1 MMHIVPSKRPT
12 AAQILRHPW
21 TVRQSQA
28 FDIRMQQSTSQ
39 QNLMSQ
45 MMHPQHQQQLRPT
58 TKDITDIK
66 GAVNATF
73 RAINSPQAHGIG
85 VGPVIMS
92 ELARRRR
99 RGAEKGHNWD
109 QMNIFIMDF

>member
-1 MMHIVPSKRPT
+1 MMHIIPSKRPT

-28 FDIRMQQSTSQ
+28 FDTRLMQHVPHQLSTFSQ
-39 QNLMSQ
+39 I
-45 MMHPQHQQQLRPT
+45 PQHQQQLQRPT
-58 TKDITDIK
+58 SKDITDIK

-73 RAINSPQAHGIG
+73 RAINSPQALGTG

-99 RGAEKGHNWD
+99 RGAEKGHN
-109 QMNIFIMDF
+109 

>member
-1 MMHIVPSKRPT
+1 MEVKELILHMMHIMPSKRPT

-21 TVRQSQA
+21 TVRQSHA
-28 FDIRMQQSTSQ
+28 FDLRI
-39 QNLMSQ
+39 
-45 MMHPQHQQQLRPT
+45 QQQAASHSGIHHVTMQKPT

-73 RAINSPQAHGIG
+73 RAINLPQAMGIG

-99 RGAEKGHNWD
+99 RGGVEKGHN
-109 QMNIFIMDF
+109 

>member
-1 MMHIVPSKRPT
+1 MHIAPSKRPT

-39 QNLMSQ
+39 QHLVNQVM
-45 MMHPQHQQQLRPT
+45 PQPSHQPQLRPT

-73 RAINSPQAHGIG
+73 RAINSPQALGIG

-99 RGAEKGHNWD
+99 RGAEKGHN
-109 QMNIFIMDF
+109 

>member
-1 MMHIVPSKRPT
+1 MMHIAPSKRPT

-28 FDIRMQQSTSQ
+28 FDIRMHQSTSQ
-39 QNLMSQ
+39 QHLMNQ
-45 MMHPQHQQQLRPT
+45 VMHQPAQQQHLRPT
-58 TKDITDIK
+58 TKDITDIR

-73 RAINSPQAHGIG
+73 RAINSPQALGIG

-99 RGAEKGHNWD
+99 RGAEKGHN
-109 QMNIFIMDF
+109 

>member
-1 MMHIVPSKRPT
+1 MHISPSKRPT

-28 FDIRMQQSTSQ
+28 FDIRMHQSTSQ
-39 QNLMSQ
+39 QHLTVNQ
-45 MMHPQHQQQLRPT
+45 IMHQPSHQQQQLRPT

-73 RAINSPQAHGIG
+73 RAINSPQALGIG

-99 RGAEKGHNWD
+99 RGAEKGHN
-109 QMNIFIMDF
+109 

>member
-28 FDIRMQQSTSQ
+28 FDSRSLQQVSQ
-39 QNLMSQ
+39 LHLNYHQVSS
-45 MMHPQHQQQLRPT
+45 HHHQQLQRPN

-73 RAINSPQAHGIG
+73 RAINSPQALGIG

-99 RGAEKGHNWD
+99 RGAEKGHN
-109 QMNIFIMDF
+109 

>member
-1 MMHIVPSKRPT
+1 MHIAPSKRPT

-21 TVRQSQA
+21 LVRQSQA
-28 FDIRMQQSTSQ
+28 FDIRLQQSTSQ
-39 QNLMSQ
+39 HHLMNQ
-45 MMHPQHQQQLRPT
+45 MIHHQQAHQQQQLRPT

-99 RGAEKGHNWD
+99 RGAEKGHN
-109 QMNIFIMDF
+109 

>member
-1 MMHIVPSKRPT
+1 MHIIPSKRPT

-28 FDIRMQQSTSQ
+28 FDTRLMQHVSHQI
-39 QNLMSQ
+39 
-45 MMHPQHQQQLRPT
+45 PPQQQQQHRPT

-73 RAINSPQAHGIG
+73 RAINSPQALGTG

-99 RGAEKGHNWD
+99 RGAEKGHN
-109 QMNIFIMDF
+109 

>member
-1 MMHIVPSKRPT
+1 MMHIQPAKRPT

-21 TVRQSQA
+21 TLKQSQA
-28 FDIRMQQSTSQ
+28 FDMRTQQSTSQ
-39 QNLMSQ
+39 KHLVNQTL
-45 MMHPQHQQQLRPT
+45 HPQHQQQAKPS

-73 RAINSPQAHGIG
+73 RAINSPQALGIG

-99 RGAEKGHNWD
+99 RGAEKGHN
-109 QMNIFIMDF
+109 

>member
-21 TVRQSQA
+21 LVRQSQA
-28 FDIRMQQSTSQ
+28 FDSRTLQPIPHSHSNYHQIPQ
-39 QNLMSQ
+39 QNMQ
-45 MMHPQHQQQLRPT
+45 RPT

-73 RAINSPQAHGIG
+73 RAINSPQALGIG

-99 RGAEKGHNWD
+99 RGAEKGHN
-109 QMNIFIMDF
+109 

>member
-1 MMHIVPSKRPT
+1 MHIVPSKRPT

-28 FDIRMQQSTSQ
+28 YDEIRIHQHPAVHQIHQVPIQKPTS
-39 QNLMSQ
+39 
-45 MMHPQHQQQLRPT
+45 
-58 TKDITDIK
+58 KDITEIK

-73 RAINSPQAHGIG
+73 RAINSPQALGIG
-85 VGPVIMS
+85 VGPVQLS

-99 RGAEKGHNWD
+99 RGAEKGHN
-109 QMNIFIMDF
+109 

>member
-1 MMHIVPSKRPT
+1 MPSKRPT

-28 FDIRMQQSTSQ
+28 FDMKTQQATSH
-39 QNLMSQ
+39 SI
-45 MMHPQHQQQLRPT
+45 HHIVPHKPT
-58 TKDITDIK
+58 SKDITDIK

-73 RAINSPQAHGIG
+73 RAINSPQAMGMS

-99 RGAEKGHNWD
+99 RGAEKGHN
-109 QMNIFIMDF
+109 

>member
-21 TVRQSQA
+21 TVRQSQN
-28 FDIRMQQSTSQ
+28 FDIRTLQSV
-39 QNLMSQ
+39 
-45 MMHPQHQQQLRPT
+45 PHQQTSSSFHQVAQLNPPRPT

-73 RAINSPQAHGIG
+73 RAINSPQALGIG

-99 RGAEKGHNWD
+99 RGAEKGHN
-109 QMNIFIMDF
+109 

>member
-1 MMHIVPSKRPT
+1 MHIVPSKRPT

-28 FDIRMQQSTSQ
+28 FDEGRI
-39 QNLMSQ
+39 
-45 MMHPQHQQQLRPT
+45 HQLAAIHQIHHVPIQKPT
-58 TKDITDIK
+58 TKDITEIK

-73 RAINSPQAHGIG
+73 RAINSPQALGIG
-85 VGPVIMS
+85 VGPVQLS

-99 RGAEKGHNWD
+99 RGAEKGHN
-109 QMNIFIMDF
+109 

>member
-1 MMHIVPSKRPT
+1 MMHIVPARRPT

-21 TVRQSQA
+21 TVRQSQL
-28 FDIRMQQSTSQ
+28 FDPRTLQSVPHKPNYYQ
-39 QNLMSQ
+39 VA
-45 MMHPQHQQQLRPT
+45 QQQTQQRPN

-73 RAINSPQAHGIG
+73 RAINSPQALGIG

-99 RGAEKGHNWD
+99 RGAEKGHN
-109 QMNIFIMDF
+109 

>member
-1 MMHIVPSKRPT
+1 MHISPAKRPT
-12 AAQILRHPW
+12 AAQILRHQW
-21 TVRQSQA
+21 TVKQAQA
-28 FDIRMQQSTSQ
+28 FDIRIQQSTSQ
-39 QNLMSQ
+39 HHLMSQ
-45 MMHPQHQQQLRPT
+45 MKQPQQLRPT

-99 RGAEKGHNWD
+99 RGAEKGHN
-109 QMNIFIMDF
+109 

>member
-21 TVRQSQA
+21 TVKQSQN
-28 FDIRMQQSTSQ
+28 FDIRTLQSVPHQHTSFHQ
-39 QNLMSQ
+39 VTK
-45 MMHPQHQQQLRPT
+45 QQQHNPPRAA

-73 RAINSPQAHGIG
+73 RAINSPQALGIG
-85 VGPVIMS
+85 VGPVTMS

-99 RGAEKGHNWD
+99 RGAEKGHN
-109 QMNIFIMDF
+109 